1 MTVAIIGG
9 LNRLNEQYEKLAR
22 EENLDLRVFNRL
34 TPSLQKRIEQTD
46 GVILFT
52 NLISHK
58 AARHVYKLARN
69 NKINL
74 VCCHKCSVSA
84 VKSCIT
90 RLKNK
95 QYDHQPGIK
104 LDDRCET
111 CPCDGCQGCQGG
123 CDCKQ

>member
-9 LNRLNEQYEKLAR
+9 LNRLNEQYARLAK

-34 TPSLQKRIEQTD
+34 TPSLQKRIEQMD

-58 AARHVYKLARN
+58 AARHVYKLARD

-74 VCCHKCSVSA
+74 ICCHKCSVSA
-84 VKSCIT
+84 VRSCVAE
-90 RLKNK
+90 LKNK
-95 QYDHQPGIK
+95 QYSHKHGYK
-104 LDDRCET
+104 SDRGCGT
-111 CPCDGCQGCQGG
+111 CPCNGCQGNCG
-123 CDCKQ
+123 CERNE